1 MRKQRRPNKTN
12 DANTTGQTDAL
23 HMNELTQLWFFNDAQ
38 GRWHGPHDTAQMLL
52 WCRAGY
58 FAPSCVFRAAHGT
71 ELRAAADIA
80 LFAACFR
87 SDKDN
92 DNSPP
97 ETAGDDAAADDDSAA
112 TAATAAAQ
120 VRWCYKDPNG
130 QEQGPFSAA
139 QLGTW
144 IVGGFFSRTTL
155 VRREDEDG
163 FRTLGNVFEFSAY
176 FDRTTASQASG
187 SAGYVVAAQFDT
199 KGHFTGVLNA
209 HAAQGL
215 VAADGEY
222 NQLVKTFDVDG
233 YQEEMRK
240 KKGASRRSE
249 SVVARQSNSV
259 RESETSKER
268 TTKIKHESKF
278 LKFSIC
284 SSTMRGRG
292 RGGKRSSGG
301 GRGGGSSSSS
311 SSSSSSTSVVPS
323 LPGVALPARDAKQDA
338 AAEAKEQRERSNN
351 SNKKKKASDID
362 DIFLDE
368 SMQELIVQLLNS
380 LRDGTNAPPAT
391 TAAEVADVTDAST
404 SSSAAS
410 TTLISSPLMTQL
422 LAHGFSADTARTAL
436 DVTGSS
442 DINELLDF
450 IFANNTT
457 TFRDNGDDED
467 VSIAAVVTEPE
478 PAPAAPAA
486 PVVDDALINRFTR
499 YGFSSDQVSAI
510 VGTTSP
516 DDMTVVRALFGVEPL
531 AVPAEFDRDRCESD
545 RGDELLALQSI
556 FDADLLVDAADA
568 PFVVVVR
575 DELRVVGELSVW
587 LPESYPDAESA
598 LVAWRQPVDIDRSL
612 PMAQVRELNDALHAK
627 SIELSGAHM
636 PYLFELVSWLK
647 DEIVALRAAMPA
659 PAPEPK
665 AAKAAKVRAAPK
677 PAAAQAA
684 APRVQKADPALLAKA
699 AAVERTRV
707 RLEAQRAAAELEA
720 QKQEERDAY
729 LLRKMQHDAE
739 LEKLGLDPVEEQ
751 RRRDRELAEQLAA
764 LAAPPPPTANERE
777 FSAALRQFSLGEMS
791 PDVKIDADN
800 GAASLISNARYRRF
814 LKMKAALFR
823 HVDVSG
829 IDVPT
834 AAAPEGSRV
843 ANFVAARQYRAEA
856 PLAAPPPA
864 LDDAPAAQQFVLQPM
879 LTHKPVF
886 GEVPPPSAEQQ
897 RRIERD
903 SQRLLRDLRARERGQ
918 FATKQGELAATQRRS
933 LPAYAM
939 RDAIVGACRESRV
952 VVIAAETGAGKT
964 TQVGQLILDDYVA
977 QGRGGECSII
987 CTQPRRLAAI
997 SVAERVAVER
1007 DEQCGATVGYSI
1019 RLESKMSKAT
1029 RLLFC
1034 TTGVLLRRLQSD
1046 EALGGVSH
1054 VILDEVHERTIE
1066 SDLLMAILRD
1076 LLRRRADLRL
1086 VLMSA
1091 TVNAKTFADYF
1102 APVCA
1107 APVIVDVPGRTFEVS
1122 VLHLED
1128 VVDRVGYIIE
1138 EDSEFA
1144 VRAPRDGSGGGG
1156 NKRRQ
1161 TLEAVRSVTSE
1172 AERLREL
1179 REQFRDVSEQS
1190 IRTLSLM
1197 DPDKIN
1203 YELLEETVWRVVA
1216 GVFDDCLPPAADG
1229 EHAELG
1235 GAVLVFL
1242 PGMAEIQE
1250 LYDLLSNDG
1259 DGRAAQIGV
1268 SVRVLVLHSE
1278 LGSDEQR
1285 LVFERP
1291 PRGVVKVCLATNIAE
1306 TSLTIDDISY
1316 VIDCGMHK
1324 ELRFDTATEIETL
1337 DTTLISQANAKQR
1350 RGRAG
1355 RVRGGLCLRMFT
1367 SEQHRRLARYPLPEV
1382 HRCDL
1387 EQLFLQVLLL
1397 ELGGVR
1403 EFVATLIEPPH
1414 ANMVSVTT
1422 RRLQQLGAID
1432 DELQLTPLGFHV
1444 ATLPLEA
1451 RLAKALLMASVL
1463 ACVEPVAVI
1472 AACLTHRSPF
1482 VAPFDRRDAADAA
1495 RRAFSGTLGR
1505 ERSDHLTLL
1514 AAYRAWRREA
1524 ATASR
1529 SREHRWCHQHF
1540 LSLNTLRMIE
1550 ATKNQFLRLLA
1561 SIQFC
1566 RLNRDGTVAHEFNAN
1581 ADEPRVVLGALT
1593 AGLYPNVARID
1604 GDTLLTNT
1612 GAAVLHPTS
1621 VVSGGHVKF
1630 ASRWLV
1636 FFAKLKTRQV
1646 YIRDA
1651 SMVDPLVVVLFG
1663 GHVHVQPDQT
1673 HITVDQW
1680 IKLRAPAGV
1689 ATVVREL
1696 RLAIE
1701 RVLLDKIRDPK
1712 ATQTTQLTSVMR
1724 TLLMAGAKPPTTTTE
1739 QADDQR

>member
-1 MRKQRRPNKTN
+1 M
-12 DANTTGQTDAL
+12 AASTTS
-23 HMNELTQLWFFNDAQ
+23 E
-38 GRWHGPHDTAQMLL
+38 
-52 WCRAGY
+52 RA
-58 FAPSCVFRAAHGT
+58 
-71 ELRAAADIA
+71 D
-80 LFAACFR
+80 
-87 SDKDN
+87 
-92 DNSPP
+92 
-97 ETAGDDAAADDDSAA
+97 
-112 TAATAAAQ
+112 
-120 VRWCYKDPNG
+120 
-130 QEQGPFSAA
+130 
-139 QLGTW
+139 
-144 IVGGFFSRTTL
+144 
-155 VRREDEDG
+155 
-163 FRTLGNVFEFSAY
+163 
-176 FDRTTASQASG
+176 
-187 SAGYVVAAQFDT
+187 
-199 KGHFTGVLNA
+199 
-209 HAAQGL
+209 
-215 VAADGEY
+215 
-222 NQLVKTFDVDG
+222 
-233 YQEEMRK
+233 
-240 KKGASRRSE
+240 
-249 SVVARQSNSV
+249 
-259 RESETSKER
+259 
-268 TTKIKHESKF
+268 
-278 LKFSIC
+278 
-284 SSTMRGRG
+284 
-292 RGGKRSSGG
+292 
-301 GRGGGSSSSS
+301 
-311 SSSSSSTSVVPS
+311 
-323 LPGVALPARDAKQDA
+323 
-338 AAEAKEQRERSNN
+338 
-351 SNKKKKASDID
+351 KKKKKLSDVD
-362 DIFLDE
+362 EIFMDE

-380 LRDGTNAPPAT
+380 LRDGDDVAKPNAALVD
-391 TAAEVADVTDAST
+391 TANSST
-404 SSSAAS
+404 SSTSS
-410 TTLISSPLMTQL
+410 TVLSPLVAQL
-422 LAHGFSADTARTAL
+422 VAHGFSAQTAQTAL

-450 IFANNTT
+450 IFANNSTS
-457 TFRDNGDDED
+457 FVDNDAVDDVVVVASPAAEPPVAL
-467 VSIAAVVTEPE
+467 VSVEPE
-478 PAPAAPAA
+478 AVSAPI
-486 PVVDDALINRFTR
+486 DDAIVNRFTR
-499 YGFSSDQVSAI
+499 FGFTSDEVLAI
-510 VGTTSP
+510 VGKDAAVAP
-516 DDMTVVRALFGVEPL
+516 DDVGVLRSLLGVVVDTDA
-531 AVPAEFDRDRCESD
+531 AVEFDSDRCESD
-545 RGDELLALQSI
+545 RNDELLALQSI
-556 FDADLLVDAADA
+556 YDDD
-568 PFVVVVR
+568 VVVDPEAPPRFIFVRVR
-575 DELRVVGELSVW
+575 DEKLVVGELNVW
-587 LPESYPDAESA
+587 LPKSYPDVGSA
-598 LVAWRQPVDIDRSL
+598 VVAWQQPAEMDKPL
-612 PMAQVRELNDALHAK
+612 PLAQVRTLNIALHAK
-627 SIELSGAHM
+627 SVELSDAHM
-636 PYLFELVSWLK
+636 PYLFDLVSWLK
-647 DEIVALRAAMPA
+647 DEIMTLRMAMPVAPKAVRAPRVAKKPA
-659 PAPEPK
+659 PAP
-665 AAKAAKVRAAPK
+665 AP
-677 PAAAQAA
+677 
-684 APRVQKADPALLAKA
+684 APRVVKVDPALLAKVA
-699 AAVERTRV
+699 AIERTRE

-720 QKQEERDAY
+720 QRQEERDAY

-739 LEKLGLDPVEEQ
+739 LEKMGLDPIEEQ
-751 RRRDRELAEQLAA
+751 RRRDRELAEQMAA

-777 FSAALRQFSLGEMS
+777 FSAALRQFSLGEVAA
-791 PDVKIDADN
+791 DVKSDADN

-814 LKMKAALFR
+814 LKMKAAMFR

-829 IDVPT
+829 IDLPT

-856 PLAAPPPA
+856 ALAPPRTA
-864 LDDAPAAQQFVLQPM
+864 ATSSADDNNAVVAQLTLQPM

-886 GEVPPPSAEQQ
+886 GEPTPPSAEQA
-897 RRIERD
+897 RRMERD

-918 FATKQGELAATQRRS
+918 FATKQGELAWAQRRS

-939 RDAIVGACRESRV
+939 RDAIVNACRESRV

-964 TQVGQLILDDYVA
+964 TQVGQLILDDYVT
-977 QGRGGECSII
+977 QNRGGECSII

-1007 DEQCGATVGYSI
+1007 DEQCGGTVGYSI

-1046 EALGGVSH
+1046 EALTGTSH

-1107 APVIVDVPGRTFEVS
+1107 TPIIVDVPGRTFEVS

-1144 VRAPRDGSGGGG
+1144 VRAPRDGRGGGGGGGGG
-1156 NKRRQ
+1156 NKRRE
-1161 TLEAVRSVTSE
+1161 TLEAVRTVTNE
-1172 AERLREL
+1172 ATRLREL
-1179 REQFRDVSEQS
+1179 REQFRDVSDQC

-1197 DPDKIN
+1197 DPAKIN

-1216 GVFDDCLPPAADG
+1216 GVFDDSLPPPAAG

-1250 LYDLLSNDG
+1250 LFDLLSNDS

-1268 SVRVLVLHSE
+1268 NVRVLVLHSE
-1278 LGSDEQR
+1278 LASEEQR

-1291 PRGVVKVCLATNIAE
+1291 PPGVIKICLATNIAE

-1316 VIDCGMHK
+1316 VIDCGQHK

-1337 DTTLISQANAKQR
+1337 DTTAISQANAKQR

-1367 SEQHRRLARYPLPEV
+1367 SEQHRQMARYPLPEV

-1414 ANMVSVTT
+1414 ANMISVTT
-1422 RRLQQLGAID
+1422 RRLQQLGAVD
-1432 DELQLTPLGFHV
+1432 QELQLTPLGYHV

-1482 VAPFDRRDAADAA
+1482 VAPFERRDAADAA
-1495 RRAFSGTLGR
+1495 RRAFSTTLGR

-1514 AAYRAWRREA
+1514 AAYRAWRHEV
-1524 ATASR
+1524 ATGTR

-1566 RLNRDGTVAHEFNAN
+1566 RLNRDGTVAQEFNAN
-1581 ADEPRVVLGALT
+1581 ADQPRMILGALT
-1593 AGLYPNVARID
+1593 AGLYPNVARVD
-1604 GDTLLTNT
+1604 GDTLMTGN

-1621 VVSGGHVKF
+1621 IVSGGHVKL

-1646 YIRDA
+1646 YVRDA
-1651 SMVDPLVVVLFG
+1651 SMVDPLVLVLFG
-1663 GHVHVQPDQT
+1663 GHVQVQPDRSSM
-1673 HITVDQW
+1673 TVDQW
-1680 IKLRAPAGV
+1680 IKLRAPPGV
-1689 ATVVREL
+1689 PTVVREL

-1712 ATQTTQLTSVMR
+1712 ATQTTQLTSVIR
-1724 TLLMAGAKPPTTTTE
+1724 TLLLAAS
-1739 QADDQR
+1739 ADHSDER

>member
-1 MRKQRRPNKTN
+1 
-12 DANTTGQTDAL
+12 
-23 HMNELTQLWFFNDAQ
+23 
-38 GRWHGPHDTAQMLL
+38 
-52 WCRAGY
+52 
-58 FAPSCVFRAAHGT
+58 
-71 ELRAAADIA
+71 
-80 LFAACFR
+80 
-87 SDKDN
+87 
-92 DNSPP
+92 
-97 ETAGDDAAADDDSAA
+97 
-112 TAATAAAQ
+112 
-120 VRWCYKDPNG
+120 
-130 QEQGPFSAA
+130 
-139 QLGTW
+139 
-144 IVGGFFSRTTL
+144 
-155 VRREDEDG
+155 
-163 FRTLGNVFEFSAY
+163 
-176 FDRTTASQASG
+176 
-187 SAGYVVAAQFDT
+187 
-199 KGHFTGVLNA
+199 
-209 HAAQGL
+209 
-215 VAADGEY
+215 
-222 NQLVKTFDVDG
+222 
-233 YQEEMRK
+233 
-240 KKGASRRSE
+240 
-249 SVVARQSNSV
+249 
-259 RESETSKER
+259 
-268 TTKIKHESKF
+268 
-278 LKFSIC
+278 
-284 SSTMRGRG
+284 
-292 RGGKRSSGG
+292 
-301 GRGGGSSSSS
+301 
-311 SSSSSSTSVVPS
+311 
-323 LPGVALPARDAKQDA
+323 LPARDAKQDA
-338 AAEAKEQRERSNN
+338 AADAKEQQRHNAN
-351 SNKKKKASDID
+351 NKKKKTSDVD

-380 LRDGTNAPPAT
+380 LRDGTTVNLPVVVENSNDDASS
-391 TAAEVADVTDAST
+391 AST
-404 SSSAAS
+404 SSSS
-410 TTLISSPLMTQL
+410 TTLASSPLMTQL
-422 LAHGFSADTARTAL
+422 LAHGFSAETARTAL

-457 TFRDNGDDED
+457 TFQDNDNDDD
-467 VSIAAVVTEPE
+467 VEAVDSTVVVEPE
-478 PAPAAPAA
+478 PIVEESSPAAA
-486 PVVDDALINRFTR
+486 VDDALINRFTR
-499 YGFSSDQVSAI
+499 YGFSSDEVSAV
-510 VGTTSP
+510 VGTDSL
-516 DDMTVVRALFGVEPL
+516 DDMSVLRALFGVVDSLTP
-531 AVPAEFDRDRCESD
+531 EFDRDRCESD

-556 FDADLLVDAADA
+556 FADDVIVDVDAPRQLLVT
-568 PFVVVVR
+568 VR
-575 DELRVVGELSVW
+575 DDQRLVGELSVW

-598 LVAWRQPVDIDRSL
+598 LVAWRQPADMDRPL
-612 PMAQVRELNDALHAK
+612 PLSQVRELNVALHSK
-627 SIELSGAHM
+627 SVELSDAHM
-636 PYLFELVSWLK
+636 PYLFDLVSWLK

-659 PAPEPK
+659 PAPVPKSAPAK
-665 AAKAAKVRAAPK
+665 AAKARAPK
-677 PAAAQAA
+677 AAA
-684 APRVQKADPALLAKA
+684 APASRAPKADPALLAKA
-699 AAVERTRV
+699 AAVERTRL

-720 QKQEERDAY
+720 KKQEERDAY

-777 FSAALRQFSLGEMS
+777 FSAALRQFSLGEA
-791 PDVKIDADN
+791 PADVKVDADN

-814 LKMKAALFR
+814 LKMKAAMFR

-829 IDVPT
+829 IDLPT
-834 AAAPEGSRV
+834 VAAPEGSRV
-843 ANFVAARQYRAEA
+843 ANFVLARQYRAEA
-856 PLAAPPPA
+856 ALASPPPTAAPPIDEEQKFA
-864 LDDAPAAQQFVLQPM
+864 LQPM

-886 GEVPPPSAEQQ
+886 GELPPPTAEHQ

-918 FATKQGELAATQRRS
+918 FQTKQGELAASQRRS

-939 RDAIVGACRESRV
+939 RDAIVSACRESRV

-1046 EALGGVSH
+1046 EALTGVSH

-1107 APVIVDVPGRTFEVS
+1107 APAIVDVPGRTFEVS

-1144 VRAPRDGSGGGG
+1144 VRAPREGGGGGGG

-1161 TLEAVRSVTSE
+1161 TLEAVRTVTSE

-1179 REQFRDVSEQS
+1179 REHFRDVSEQS

-1216 GVFDDCLPPAADG
+1216 GVFDDCLPPPAEG

-1250 LYDLLSNDG
+1250 LYDLLSNDS

-1268 SVRVLVLHSE
+1268 NVRVLVLHSE

-1291 PRGVVKVCLATNIAE
+1291 PPGVVKVCLATNIAE

-1337 DTTLISQANAKQR
+1337 DTTQISQANAKQR

-1432 DELQLTPLGFHV
+1432 VDLQLTPLGFHV

-1593 AGLYPNVARID
+1593 AGLYPNVARVD
-1604 GDTLLTNT
+1604 GESLMTST
-1612 GAAVLHPTS
+1612 GTAVLHPTS

-1663 GHVHVQPDQT
+1663 GHVHVQPDQA

-1680 IKLRAPAGV
+1680 IKLRAPPGV

-1712 ATQTTQLTSVMR
+1712 ATQTTQLTSVVR
-1724 TLLMAGAKPPTTTTE
+1724 TLLMAAGSGSSSGGGSGADAGIGNERVETAAMSNK
-1739 QADDQR
+1739 